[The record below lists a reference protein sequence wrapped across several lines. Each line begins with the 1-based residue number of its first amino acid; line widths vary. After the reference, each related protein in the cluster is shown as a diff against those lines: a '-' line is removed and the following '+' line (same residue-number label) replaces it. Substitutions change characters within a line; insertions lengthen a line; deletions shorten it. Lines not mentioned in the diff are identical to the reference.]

1 MICRCERTE
10 TGAEHCDRCD
20 DDERASH
27 TSRLRLLL
35 AVLIQGEEDQNK
47 CLVRARLGNKK
58 LSTIVSLP
66 QPIAVRLRS
75 TSCRLFHR
83 ACQLSEHDVLW
94 QLELKDHA
102 IMGKLMEIMRENM
115 SSMKK
120 PVREKDKK
128 KEEKKKAAAREAMA
142 SPK

>member
-1 MICRCERTE
+1 M
-10 TGAEHCDRCD
+10 
-20 DDERASH
+20 
-27 TSRLRLLL
+27 
-35 AVLIQGEEDQNK
+35 
-47 CLVRARLGNKK
+47 
-58 LSTIVSLP
+58 
-66 QPIAVRLRS
+66 
-75 TSCRLFHR
+75 CRLFHR